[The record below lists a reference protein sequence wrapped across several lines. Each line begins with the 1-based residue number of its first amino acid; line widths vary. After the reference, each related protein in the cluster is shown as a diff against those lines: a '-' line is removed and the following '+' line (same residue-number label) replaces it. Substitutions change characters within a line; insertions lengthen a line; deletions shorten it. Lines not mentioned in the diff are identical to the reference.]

1 MGSGLCLKTLGF
13 EQDRGCDAFCVDMQ
27 PQPPA
32 VVTGTDGWV
41 LDRNR
46 QGRGLCARRPV
57 CAHQHCPPTP
67 GCPGTHGHLHCQGAG
82 PPGAPLDPSLTQADR
97 FLLVFRVCFCLAP
110 FEIGYDVGGKAAA
123 SKPHTKCA
131 QQQPV
136 VSWKMDGQRVGRKVT
151 LLLPNFFHCI
161 CDTLLQRQEIILW
174 ILKNK
179 SL

>member
-1 MGSGLCLKTLGF
+1 MLGLEGWQYGEGLVFEDTRVWAGQRLWCSLCWHVASATSSGDRHWWFGCLIVMGRAEGCVPVGLCVHTSTVHPLLYALEHT
-13 EQDRGCDAFCVDMQ
+13 
-27 PQPPA
+27 
-32 VVTGTDGWV
+32 
-41 LDRNR
+41 
-46 QGRGLCARRPV
+46 
-57 CAHQHCPPTP
+57 
-67 GCPGTHGHLHCQGAG
+67 GHLHCQGAG

-151 LLLPNFFHCI
+151 LLLHNFFHCI
-161 CDTLLQRQEIILW
+161 CDTLLQR
-174 ILKNK
+174 
-179 SL
+179 